1 MAEGRVEVVSTRDS
15 RRGSEATKGD
25 VWHAHRFLGLAC
37 VSLLYPLG
45 AEVGLPLPAPPG
57 WGQGVWELREKSL
70 EARAT
75 TQLPSSLGA
84 GPSAVT
90 GSQCCHASWGRG
102 TVGEALKGPALPG
115 RWGG

>member
-57 WGQGVWELREKSL
+57 WGQGAWELREKSL

-90 GSQCCHASWGRG
+90 LAGG
-102 TVGEALKGPALPG
+102 GEPWVRLLKGQLSRG
-115 RWGG
+115 VGVGFER